1 MSPEINSHW
10 PTPRPSLPTS
20 CFSSPWEL
28 WPCSSCSTEPP
39 GRSGPS
45 FSTRLPGWKKR
56 RTPPTPAG
64 CAPTASSR
72 RSPETLVIHSADF
85 AELTRT
91 NGGFTE
97 IFRPEDPDAAE
108 SWIRRDAVFSAVR
121 RTFQEDNQ
129 FAAGNRCYIRVKVEN
144 HTNDYNLFLE
154 TAQVLK
160 SLGIVV
166 VNE

>member
-1 MSPEINSHW
+1 M
-10 PTPRPSLPTS
+10 
-20 CFSSPWEL
+20 
-28 WPCSSCSTEPP
+28 
-39 GRSGPS
+39 
-45 FSTRLPGWKKR
+45 
-56 RTPPTPAG
+56 
-64 CAPTASSR
+64 SR
-72 RSPETLVIHSADF
+72 RSTALAHTQAEFAYILLFIALGALALLFLQYRAAREERAFLLDQIARMEEKKNAAYPCWVRPDGVIPEIAGTLVIHSADF

-97 IFRPEDPDAAE
+97 IVRPEDPDAAE